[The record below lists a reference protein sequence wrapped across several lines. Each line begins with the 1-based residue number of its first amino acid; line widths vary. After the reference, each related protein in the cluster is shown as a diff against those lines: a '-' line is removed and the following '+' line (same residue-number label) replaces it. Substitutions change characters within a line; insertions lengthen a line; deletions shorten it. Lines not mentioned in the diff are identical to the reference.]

1 MGIGARGLLLGAARP
16 ATLEVRLNI
25 LATLTLLL
33 SAADHWT
40 TYLCLR
46 APVEGWHV
54 AEANP
59 LAEWLFSSFG
69 LVPGLLI
76 DSGVTLVA
84 VAFLLSTSQIPNL
97 TKGLFFGAVI
107 AGTSV
112 AVYNNVLAI
121 YALGLSPLGSA

>member
-1 MGIGARGLLLGAARP
+1 LY
-16 ATLEVRLNI
+16 I

-46 APVEGWHV
+46 APVAGWHV

-76 DSGVTLVA
+76 DSGVTLAA
-84 VAFLLSTSQIPNL
+84 VAFLLSTPQIPKL

-121 YALGLSPLGSA
+121 HALGLSPLGSA